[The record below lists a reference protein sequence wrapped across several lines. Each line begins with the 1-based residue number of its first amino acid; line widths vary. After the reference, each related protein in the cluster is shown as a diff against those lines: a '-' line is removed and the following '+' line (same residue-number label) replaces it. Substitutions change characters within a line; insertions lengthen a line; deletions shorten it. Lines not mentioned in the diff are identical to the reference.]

1 MPAAEVMSKCQSA
14 RGSRGKIEELFRKAV
29 QLGQKI
35 ATEDNVRFR
44 ELLDRVK
51 ELWTEYD
58 PKPDASDR
66 TIMGV
71 DSG

>member
-1 MPAAEVMSKCQSA
+1 MPAAEATSKCQSA

-58 PKPDASDR
+58 PKPDANDR
-66 TIMGV
+66 TIMDI

>member
-1 MPAAEVMSKCQSA
+1 LRHT
-14 RGSRGKIEELFRKAV
+14 RGALQETVK
-29 QLGQKI
+29 LGQRI
-35 ATEDNVRFR
+35 ATEDNMHFR

-58 PKPDASDR
+58 PKPGASDR
-66 TIMGV
+66 TIMDI

>member
-1 MPAAEVMSKCQSA
+1 LRHT
-14 RGSRGKIEELFRKAV
+14 RGALQETVK
-29 QLGQKI
+29 LGQRI
-35 ATEDNVRFR
+35 ATEDNMRFR
-44 ELLDRVK
+44 ELLDRVR

-66 TIMGV
+66 TIMDI

>member
-1 MPAAEVMSKCQSA
+1 ML
-14 RGSRGKIEELFRKAV
+14 EELFRKAI

>member
-1 MPAAEVMSKCQSA
+1 MPAAEVMSKCQSS

-29 QLGQKI
+29 QLGQRI
-35 ATEDNVRFR
+35 AAEDNMRFR

-66 TIMGV
+66 TIMDI

>member
-1 MPAAEVMSKCQSA
+1 LVALEVLLRERKPGRKA
-14 RGSRGKIEELFRKAV
+14 KWLFRKAV
-29 QLGQKI
+29 QLGQRI
-35 ATEDNVRFR
+35 AAEDNMRFR

-66 TIMGV
+66 TIMDI

>member
-1 MPAAEVMSKCQSA
+1 ML
-14 RGSRGKIEELFRKAV
+14 EELFRKAV

-44 ELLDRVK
+44 ELLDRAR
-51 ELWTEYD
+51 ELWIEYD

-66 TIMGV
+66 MVMGV
-71 DSG
+71 DSGWNVRLYGY